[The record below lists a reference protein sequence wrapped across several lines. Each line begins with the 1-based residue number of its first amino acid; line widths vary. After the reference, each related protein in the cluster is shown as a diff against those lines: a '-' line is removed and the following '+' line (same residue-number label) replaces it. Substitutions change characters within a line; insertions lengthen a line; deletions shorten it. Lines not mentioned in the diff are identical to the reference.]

1 MRLFLAIELD
11 ESLLAGLE
19 EVQARLQEAAPDA
32 SVRWSSRD
40 NFHLTVLFLGEMSED
55 QLPAIQDMCGT
66 IASET
71 SDFRIR
77 IAGGSAFPKPGSG
90 RPLKTLWVGVTEG
103 AKDWK
108 ALVRRAEP
116 WFTPLGVAKNE
127 GLVPHITLGRVKDE
141 SQTLVEALAV
151 ERETEIGAQQA
162 TALALIE
169 STLTPEGALYT
180 NRGRWPFV

>member
-141 SQTLVEALAV
+141 SVALTEALAV